1 MDGSMLTLVAVF
13 GMLAA
18 LGLGWWFG
26 SRSAK
31 PLENDLA
38 SARAER
44 DAIAAETQD
53 MRRKFNEIAV
63 NLAAEAEKVK
73 RIPGLEAQLSA
84 EREAASMARS
94 EADRLRPV
102 AARIE
107 QQDRELSQLRA
118 EKERLAAIKAAF
130 ERGEVERQQAHEQQ
144 LAQLGDLETKL
155 EARFG
160 ELASKAV
167 DGAHD
172 RFLKQAEERFGHA
185 GKQNEDKLKALLQ
198 PVQTTLERYEVG
210 LKEVEKARNDSY
222 GSLKEAV
229 AQLNLGNESVRK
241 ETQRLANVMR
251 SSPKARGRWG
261 EEQLRTILESAGLA
275 ENVDFSLQATINDG
289 EKQLRPDCVINLPG
303 DRCIVID
310 VKCPLVAFEQA
321 FDEEDEGRR
330 GDHLLQHALA
340 MKSYANDLGRKGYWR
355 QFDLSPDFVIM
366 FIPGEHFL
374 SAAAERAPDLIE
386 TAFRNGVII
395 ASTINMLALA
405 KIMAGMWRQETL
417 AAQAKEIAEVGKE
430 LYKRL
435 SVMGAHVGKLGR
447 NLGLATSSFNDFVG
461 SLESQVL
468 TQARRFET
476 LKVETGGKAIEPLGM
491 IDASP
496 RVLTKLPELPES
508 AA

>member
-1 MDGSMLTLVAVF
+1 MDALELVVLMLGVA
-13 GMLAA
+13 GALA
-18 LGLGWWFG
+18 LGWFFG
-26 SRSAK
+26 SRPIKSLRGD
-31 PLENDLA
+31 LEA
-38 SARAER
+38 ARQEQE
-44 DAIAAETQD
+44 AARGEVEQW
-53 MRRKFNEIAV
+53 RGKFNEAVV
-63 NLAAEAEKVK
+63 NLAAETQKTS
-73 RIPGLEAQLSA
+73 RLDQLDGQLA
-84 EREAASMARS
+84 TERENAAA
-94 EADRLRPV
+94 
-102 AARIE
+102 
-107 QQDRELSQLRA
+107 LRA
-118 EKERLAAIKAAF
+118 EVAAF
-130 ERGEVERQQAHEQQ
+130 QRGESERERAHQTQ
-144 LAQLGDLETKL
+144 LAQLKELEAKLET
-155 EARFG
+155 RFG

-185 GKQNEDKLKALLQ
+185 GKQNEEKLKALLQ
-198 PVQTTLERYEVG
+198 PVQTTLERYEQG
-210 LKEVEKARNDSY
+210 LKDVEQARNDSY
-222 GSLKEAV
+222 GALKEAV
-229 AQLNLGNESVRK
+229 AQLSLGNEVVRR

-275 ENVDFSLQATINDG
+275 ENVDFDLQTTISDG
-289 EKQLRPDCVINLPG
+289 DRQLRPDCVIKLPG
-303 DRCIVID
+303 DRCIVVD

-321 FDEEDEGRR
+321 FDEEDETLRAG
-330 GDHLLQHALA
+330 HLLQHALA

-417 AAQAKEIAEVGKE
+417 AAQAKEVAEVGKE

-435 SVMGAHVGKLGR
+435 SVMGAHVDKLGR
-447 NLGLATSSFNDFVG
+447 NLGLAVGSYNNFVG

-468 TQARRFET
+468 TQAKRFET
-476 LKVETGGKAIEPLGM
+476 LKVETGGKTIDPLGV
-491 IDASP
+491 IESAP
-496 RVLTKLPELPES
+496 RQLTKLNIAELPE
-508 AA
+508 AAE